1 MKKRRVAVFE
11 KSSEK
16 WKGLG
21 ICGNESKLYIKCN
34 CSSL

>member
-1 MKKRRVAVFE
+1 MKKRRVVIFE

-21 ICGNESKLYIKCN
+21 VCDDESKIYSKCN